1 LSNIVLFS
9 LAMAQDH
16 LPTSLRVVD
25 VVLATTTVAV
35 AVAVVAVVADVAP
48 VDMVQ
53 IHLHVPPDNCVAR
66 RDTRFCA
73 ATSALM
79 PRSRGRLTP
88 SWRPQ
93 QLPLRMA
100 LIQTG
105 TLTPVQLITSRVI
118 WRSCP

>member
-1 LSNIVLFS
+1 
-9 LAMAQDH
+9 MAQDH
-16 LPTSLRVVD
+16 LPTSLRVAD
-25 VVLATTTVAV
+25 AVLATTTTT
-35 AVAVVAVVADVAP
+35 VAVVAVVADVAP
-48 VDMVQ
+48 VDVVQ
-53 IHLHVPPDNCVAR
+53 IHLNVPPVNCVAR
-66 RDTRFCA
+66 RATRFCA

-79 PRSRGRLTP
+79 PRSRGRLMP